1 MASFKSFEDT
11 PVWKVAAKFAA
22 SLLPWTADNNAFR
35 GTGDMANQIQRA
47 TLSISNNIAE
57 GFDRGSNKE
66 LIHFLYVA
74 KGSNSEVRSMLKVM
88 LLMDAFDDQELEI
101 ESYIRTTTDISKQLG
116 GWINSLKN
124 SKIKGQKF
132 LNDETK
138 SDYQRDMGRERAM
151 ARLAES
157 RDKLEAK
164 ILREVEERNEAME
177 EGEE

>member
-22 SLLPWTADNNAFR
+22 SILPWTAGNAAFR
-35 GTGDMANQIQRA
+35 GTGDMANQVQRA
-47 TLSISNNIAE
+47 ALSISNNIAE
-57 GFDRGSNKE
+57 GFDRGSNAE
-66 LIHFLYVA
+66 LIHFLYIA

-88 LLMDAFDDQELEI
+88 SLIEAFNDQTEQI
-101 ESYIRTTTDISKQLG
+101 EHYVGITNDISKQLG

-132 LNDETK
+132 LNDQTK
-138 SDYQRDMGRERAM
+138 LDYERDKGRERAM

-157 RDKLEAK
+157 KRKLEEK
-164 ILREVEERNEAME
+164 IMREVEERRV
-177 EGEE
+177 